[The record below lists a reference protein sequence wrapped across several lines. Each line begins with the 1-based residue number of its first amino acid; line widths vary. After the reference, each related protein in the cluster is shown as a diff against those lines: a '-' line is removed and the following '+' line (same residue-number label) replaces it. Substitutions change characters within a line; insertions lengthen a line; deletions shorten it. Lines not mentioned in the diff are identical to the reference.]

1 MPQPIIPDNSRIALR
16 IPRTEKALLLRA
28 VALEHTTL
36 THFILKN
43 ALQAAQTL
51 VAQNE
56 RIMLSHKDSLHILD
70 LLEHPPAPNDKLLAA
85 AQALPTS
92 S

>member
-1 MPQPIIPDNSRIALR
+1 MPQSIIPDNSRIALR
-16 IPRTEKALLLRA
+16 IPTTEKALLLRA

-43 ALQAAQTL
+43 ALQAAQT
-51 VAQNE
+51 VVDQSE
-56 RIMLSHKDSLHILD
+56 HIILSHKDSLQVLD
-70 LLEHPPAPNDKLLAA
+70 LLENPPAPNDKLLAA
-85 AQALPTS
+85 AKALSIS